1 LQPKPIFDTNIFGHV
16 QSGLIPQSDWLF
28 LLRRQERYRWRLS
41 MITALELLAGVHE
54 VPPEKFPDLRR
65 QVELAFALAKGR
77 ILEEPVALIC
87 KEVLHIGFPLTAPAE
102 NVVSLHLD
110 IIRRAGT
117 VKQILEGRVQVKGG
131 TAGFK
136 STSAIHQVI
145 SNLKQEWI
153 DTIEKIATD
162 IYPEWREHF
171 EREGRRLPAGMC
183 KEFEMPSA
191 MAARKRSLTEYF
203 LRWLGANA
211 EPADVEFA
219 MNKLD
224 GSLDFA
230 NFVLREFLTRSYKL
244 EKHSSDVFDHFQ
256 LRYLALDRFIIVTN
270 DSDLPHR
277 TSHSSQKARILTF
290 ERFLRTL

>member
-1 LQPKPIFDTNIFGHV
+1 
-16 QSGLIPQSDWLF
+16 
-28 LLRRQERYRWRLS
+28 
-41 MITALELLAGVHE
+41 MITALELLAGIHE

-65 QVELAFALAKGR
+65 QVELAFALSKGR

-87 KEVLHIGFPLTAPAE
+87 NEVLNIQFPLTAPE
-102 NVVSLHLD
+102 EDVVSAHLD
-110 IIRRAGT
+110 VIRRAGT
-117 VKQILEGRVQVKGG
+117 VKQILEGRVPVKGG

-136 STSAIHQVI
+136 STSAIYQAI

-162 IYPEWREHF
+162 TYTEWREHF
-171 EREGRRLPAGMC
+171 EREGKRLPHEMC
-183 KEFEMPSA
+183 KEFELPSA
-191 MAARKRSLTEYF
+191 MTTRKRSLTEYF

-211 EPADVEFA
+211 ETAEVDST

-230 NFVLREFLTRSYKL
+230 NFVLREFLTRNYKL

-256 LRYLALDRFIIVTN
+256 LRYLALDRFVIVTN
-270 DSDLPHR
+270 DSDLSNR
-277 TSHSSQKARILTF
+277 TSQSPQNARIVTF
-290 ERFLRTL
+290 EQFLRTL